1 MASKAM
7 WEVDPETRSK
17 LAQLGKKE
25 GAGNDRCCDCGAPS
39 PQWASPKFSTFICL
53 QCAGV
58 HRGLGVHVSFVRS
71 ISMDAFKQNEILRM
85 QYGGN
90 KAWQDFYTKNA
101 AIPFDEATIKERYD
115 SEIGEEWKERLTA
128 QVEDREFDK
137 AAFLKERQAI
147 LQKQASRSATPAGAV
162 RNNSV
167 ASGGSRTSSPAPGKP
182 RITAEQKAQNEAY
195 FSRMGEANA
204 TRPEHLP
211 PSQGGKYAGFGSA
224 PSEPQQ
230 SQGGG
235 ALPSADEFSKDPVA
249 ALTKGFGWL
258 SAAVGKQ
265 AKVVNEAYIQPT
277 AKNLASTDFA
287 AQARQAAL
295 AAGSGLQSGTKGV
308 AESFNKF
315 IEGQDERA
323 SAAASARQAEPE
335 RKDFW
340 DAFGVSS
347 EPPKASSSI
356 GTSAMKKTP
365 LANPP
370 KKNKEDGWG
379 DDW

>member
-53 QCAGV
+53 QCAGI

-71 ISMDAFKQNEILRM
+71 VSMDAFKQNEILRM

-90 KAWQDFYTKNA
+90 KAWQDFYNKSA

-115 SEIGEEWKERLTA
+115 SEIGEEWKERLSA

-137 AAFLKERQAI
+137 AAFLKDREAV
-147 LQKQASRSATPAGAV
+147 LQKQASRSATPAAGV
-162 RNNSV
+162 RNNSL
-167 ASGGSRTSSPAPGKP
+167 ASGPGSRTASPASAKS
-182 RITAEQKAQNEAY
+182 RITAEQKSQNEAY

-204 TRPEHLP
+204 SRPDHLP
-211 PSQGGKYAGFGSA
+211 PSQGGKFSGFGSA
-224 PSEPQQ
+224 PPEPQQ
-230 SQGGG
+230 SQSGI
-235 ALPSADEFSKDPVA
+235 PSADEFTKDPVG
-249 ALTKGFGWL
+249 ALTKGFGWF

-265 AKVVNEAYIQPT
+265 AKIVSETYIQPT
-277 AKNLASTDFA
+277 AKNLASSDLA
-287 AQARQAAL
+287 AQARNAAL
-295 AAGSGLQSGTKGV
+295 VAGSGIQSGAKGA

-323 SAAASARQAEPE
+323 SAVAASRKAEPE

-340 DAFGVSS
+340 DSFGVPS
-347 EPPKASSSI
+347 EPPKSSSSI
-356 GTSAMKKTP
+356 GTSAMKKAP

-370 KKNKEDGWG
+370 KKTKEDGWG